1 MAHKKKRRNLSAA
14 QIKAGF
20 GGKRRQSAAKHKR
33 KSSASHRPR
42 TKPRKANAPKKRRAS
57 PRKSSA
63 PRAKRHNRAPRK
75 RNLGGIF
82 ALTGNPAKGH
92 RMAHTKKNKRR
103 KSSAKSNAGYH
114 RKRHNPG
121 RRHNTRRRNPGG
133 FGSPMEWLTG
143 GVGAVIGGV
152 GAPALTQLAL
162 GTSNTGAMG
171 YFGNAVAVA
180 ILAAAARFAAP
191 RQQFLMLG
199 IVFGGVG
206 SIIRRVIGDYS
217 LLGSYSSSVGMGD
230 YLMNFNYPIPQYLLP
245 GNNRALTASGAVAAS
260 QTPSIP
266 VNVAGAGMGAS
277 LYGARLY

>member
-1 MAHKKKRRNLSAA
+1 MALATREVIIANPGGRKMAHKKKRRNLSAA

-63 PRAKRHNRAPRK
+63 PRKKHNRAPRK

-171 YFGNAVAVA
+171 YSAT
-180 ILAAAARFAAP
+180 R
-191 RQQFLMLG
+191 
-199 IVFGGVG
+199 
-206 SIIRRVIGDYS
+206 
-217 LLGSYSSSVGMGD
+217 
-230 YLMNFNYPIPQYLLP
+230 
-245 GNNRALTASGAVAAS
+245 
-260 QTPSIP
+260 
-266 VNVAGAGMGAS
+266 
-277 LYGARLY
+277 